1 MKMEIIKNFINANFF
16 STAIIKFVDNSL
28 VKLRYDYIND
38 GKWEFT
44 TYYANRPTA
53 KIFKGWEYISVL
65 IIDGDG
71 YRTIPEMLL
80 DVAENT
86 YLKVKKD
93 RLIAERRSKKWDDF
107 VKESLDKH
115 PKV

>member
-1 MKMEIIKNFINANFF
+1 MEIIKNFINTQYA
-16 STAIIKFVDNSL
+16 STAIIKFNDNNL
-28 VKLRYDYIND
+28 VKLRYIYINN
-38 GKWEFT
+38 GLWEFT

-53 KIFKGWEYISVL
+53 KFFKGWEYIRL
-65 IIDGDG
+65 LTIDGDD
-71 YRTIPEMLL
+71 YNTISEMLL
-80 DVAENT
+80 AVAENT

>member
-1 MKMEIIKNFINANFF
+1 MEITKNFINTQLF
-16 STAIIKFVDNSL
+16 STAIVKFNDNNL
-28 VKLRYDYIND
+28 VKLRYNYIND
-38 GKWEFT
+38 GRWEFT

-53 KIFKGWEYISVL
+53 QFFKGWEYIRIL
-65 IIDGDG
+65 IVDGDS
-71 YRTIPEMLL
+71 YDTIPEMLL
-80 DVAENT
+80 SVAENT

-107 VKESLDKH
+107 VKQSLDKY

>member
-1 MKMEIIKNFINANFF
+1 MEITKNFIH
-16 STAIIKFVDNSL
+16 THTIIVKFDDNNL
-28 VKLRYDYIND
+28 VKLHYNYIDN

-53 KIFKGWEYISVL
+53 KFFKGWEYIRIL
-65 IIDGDG
+65 IVDGDG

-93 RLIAERRSKKWDDF
+93 RLVTERRSKKWDDF